1 MSCTPDC
8 GTFAAGGSA
17 HTPCRRAGRYCN
29 SFRFRSS
36 DCPLVPFFFTQVNDL
51 LALIHLKAA
60 DVSLLFGQRQLA
72 GQPLVGLGPAHP
84 AALPEVIKDLVGL
97 PPLEPQ
103 HLIGHVAQGTV
114 GPLMAAYPGVAV
126 LAEVDVLT
134 SQPKPVGGSTI
145 NLPGRHQADHT
156 SAVTAD
162 GGNFHLCPPPY
173 AAFFPAAGFLVSF
186 WGTDCGAPGRTP
198 ACM

>member
-1 MSCTPDC
+1 M
-8 GTFAAGGSA
+8 
-17 HTPCRRAGRYCN
+17 
-29 SFRFRSS
+29 
-36 DCPLVPFFFTQVNDL
+36 LQFFSLSLKRLPPYSILFTQVNDL
-51 LALIHLKAA
+51 LALVHLKAA

-145 NLPGRHQADHT
+145 KSSGQAPAESHPRSNGRWWEFSSVST
-156 SAVTAD
+156 
-162 GGNFHLCPPPY
+162 PY
-173 AAFFPAAGFLVSF
+173 AAIFPAAGFLASF